1 MYFLFMLLYF
11 SLYCIIPVLFSVIK
25 RIVEMLK
32 HGDEIEHQTFDK
44 GQKSNSKNIGCSIYR
59 YEIDVRYEI

>member
-32 HGDEIEHQTFDK
+32 HGDELEHETFEDHAENVALNDHL
-44 GQKSNSKNIGCSIYR
+44 GHN
-59 YEIDVRYEI
+59 EEDDLEEDD